1 MKTYTLPRS
10 GGTSVE
16 FRGSLIAEGGFPD
29 NHLFDVS
36 PKGKP
41 IGAIQRGH
49 RLELYRTEGGRLI
62 LHVWFMSG
70 WENEPDYFETQP
82 LGLMEEVASYLK
94 AYGSERIMSQFVGP
108 PAGSLNA
115 ALNRE
120 QIIRGYLRQYESAVT
135 DLLEGSQPERID

>member
-82 LGLMEEVASYLK
+82 LGSMEEVSSYLK
-94 AYGSERIMSQFVGP
+94 TYGSNRIMSQFVGP

-120 QIIRGYLRQYESAVT
+120 QIIRGYLRQYEAAVT
-135 DLLEGSQPERID
+135 DLLGDSQPERID